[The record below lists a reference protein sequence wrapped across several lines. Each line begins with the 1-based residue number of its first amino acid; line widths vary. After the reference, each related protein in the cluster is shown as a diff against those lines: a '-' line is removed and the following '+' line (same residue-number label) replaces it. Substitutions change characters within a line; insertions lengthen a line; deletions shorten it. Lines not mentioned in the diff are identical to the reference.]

1 MFFSSLAL
9 SLVYKSDT
17 HTLPCYVRMGSEDTG
32 TAAVGQTG
40 QCAGGLVSAAAGRGA
55 AAQGQ
60 PSALTPL
67 WTGARGTSRPRDT
80 LKFPFVCSV
89 PSVGLFF
96 GERACMLFC
105 YGANQNPAAGSP
117 TEPAAGSTRRR
128 SPALPHEPAAGGPR
142 GAGRAVFP
150 LAIRGRYR
158 PADREGR
165 RGTVR
170 RATAASGGSRLREG
184 AAGSSFR
191 WAGRHLRAGGRTFSR
206 RPDGGPPAS
215 GREGPTA
222 LHASLRRSGRRLS
235 ASSPRRYL
243 PSLLLPPSCIWMG
256 ACARGR
262 PPRLPPW
269 AR

>member
-1 MFFSSLAL
+1 M
-9 SLVYKSDT
+9 
-17 HTLPCYVRMGSEDTG
+17 
-32 TAAVGQTG
+32 GQTG

-80 LKFPFVCSV
+80 LKFPSVCSV

-184 AAGSSFR
+184 AAGSSCR
-191 WAGRHLRAGGRTFSR
+191 C

>member
-9 SLVYKSDT
+9 SLVYKTDT

-142 GAGRAVFP
+142 GAGR
-150 LAIRGRYR
+150 
-158 PADREGR
+158 GR
-165 RGTVR
+165 RR
-170 RATAASGGSRLREG
+170 RGGRRRGPRPSGRGD
-184 AAGSSFR
+184 AAGI
-191 WAGRHLRAGGRTFSR
+191 RASREPQPRPLGSR
-206 RPDGGPPAS
+206 RPAAGGA
-215 GREGPTA
+215 
-222 LHASLRRSGRRLS
+222 
-235 ASSPRRYL
+235 
-243 PSLLLPPSCIWMG
+243 
-256 ACARGR
+256 
-262 PPRLPPW
+262 
-269 AR
+269 